1 MATGKGN
8 EDMST
13 RRIADS
19 QGVGEGGSLHGWD
32 PYEVWLTRVK
42 EPREQV
48 ARQRDQGPVDVHSER
63 PVDTSDTARLRAL
76 SPALSR

>member
-13 RRIADS
+13 RRNADP

-48 ARQRDQGPVDVHSER
+48 ARQRDQDVSEVLTQ
-63 PVDTSDTARLRAL
+63 PPADTSDTARLRAL